1 MARRRRKVG
10 IYRGR
15 EGGEGVRECGR
26 GAVRDGGVG
35 WGTGRR
41 GRGMVV
47 KRHTPSPPSPY
58 ISLTSLLPLSLIAFY
73 CGLSQIICGG

>member
-26 GAVRDGGVG
+26 GAVRDGRVG
-35 WGTGRR
+35 WAAGRR
-41 GRGMVV
+41 GQWT
-47 KRHTPSPPSPY
+47 HTIPHGHSHITVSM
-58 ISLTSLLPLSLIAFY
+58 
-73 CGLSQIICGG
+73 